1 MIVKKDRVIGNK
13 NGLNILVMA
22 GVHGNETHAVASVY
36 DLYQTAGILK
46 FADRINTITYIF
58 NVNEYGLE
66 QDTRDNNYKKA
77 ITKNCNRLFSTEY
90 KTPDEIKEYIE
101 NLPLTYNLVLA
112 VHNSPKCI
120 PCVLVDYDENT
131 YRLLSNLKGVELIP
145 LVRCTQIGTI
155 KRYFKR

>member
-66 QDTRDNNYKKA
+66 QDTRDNNYKQ
-77 ITKNCNRLFSTEY
+77 
-90 KTPDEIKEYIE
+90 
-101 NLPLTYNLVLA
+101 LV
-112 VHNSPKCI
+112 
-120 PCVLVDYDENT
+120 
-131 YRLLSNLKGVELIP
+131 
-145 LVRCTQIGTI
+145 TI
-155 KRYFKR
+155 KKQ